1 MLTGVH
7 SYAHNKSS
15 RLLGTGSPKS
25 YKTSAFSH
33 VSDLLGIANGSH
45 CVSPSFFLNDLDY
58 QILLWIFF
66 YYRIHSE
73 LLNRK
78 RGKKAACDRGKAATV
93 HTFSWFGQ
101 MMFITAFISLI
112 TITRFILC
120 KYFALISFFKIS
132 TLFRNLSQSIPTI
145 SAIPSHF
152 HSPTWIR
159 SYFKQP
165 MGLITYS
172 CFCTC
177 ICT

>member
-33 VSDLLGIANGSH
+33 VSDLLAIANGSH
-45 CVSPSFFLNDLDY
+45 CVSPSFFFKWPRLPNSPLN
-58 QILLWIFF
+58 FF

-93 HTFSWFGQ
+93 HTLSWFGQ
-101 MMFITAFISLI
+101 MMFITTFISLI

-120 KYFALISFFKIS
+120 KYFALISFFRIS
-132 TLFRNLSQSIPTI
+132 TLF
-145 SAIPSHF
+145 
-152 HSPTWIR
+152 
-159 SYFKQP
+159 
-165 MGLITYS
+165 
-172 CFCTC
+172 
-177 ICT
+177 

>member
-93 HTFSWFGQ
+93 NTLSWFGQ

-120 KYFALISFFKIS
+120 KYFAFFFQDIYSFLEIFVS
-132 TLFRNLSQSIPTI
+132 LSPRFQQFLRTFTLPL
-145 SAIPSHF
+145 
-152 HSPTWIR
+152 
-159 SYFKQP
+159 
-165 MGLITYS
+165 G
-172 CFCTC
+172 
-177 ICT
+177 